1 MVRLTIL
8 SHSCHTLTHQEPS
21 HQDLNEVMDFD
32 DFFRQLKE
40 EAAEY
45 GFENELTVD
54 VAREMYESLQEDLS
68 DEVASLENEEENSLG
83 SFVRDLDSSDD
94 ASFGVDSTPGEPND
108 GWDIAAQA
116 VPARRSEE
124 ATIAAFNNPQDMT
137 DSALDEDENEHIVF
151 SEEST
156 DSPTELG
163 LLDGLD
169 DNQLFR
175 IRELQAAL
183 PGLPISRITRVAK
196 TFEDTLGYPS
206 LLSLVPLLRESL
218 PDHISLG
225 WLRRMNTRNADFVL
239 RKAEEEDVVDVSLLN
254 SMLQTKANACS
265 LSEAQNFHRDEFRR
279 RNLVS
284 GSTIR
289 NHQFCPD
296 ALGSKLHFLLEET
309 YCL

>member
-1 MVRLTIL
+1 L
-8 SHSCHTLTHQEPS
+8 
-21 HQDLNEVMDFD
+21 HQDDSKVIDFD

-54 VAREMYESLQEDLS
+54 DAREMYESLQEDLS
-68 DEVASLENEEENSLG
+68 DEVSSLEYEEEKSLG
-83 SFVRDLDSSDD
+83 SFVRDLDTADD
-94 ASFGVDSTPGEPND
+94 VSFGVDSRKGEPND
-108 GWDIAAQA
+108 EA
-116 VPARRSEE
+116 VPSRRSEE
-124 ATIAAFNNPQDMT
+124 ATIAAFNNPQGMT
-137 DSALDEDENEHIVF
+137 DYVKDEDLDEQILF

-156 DSPTELG
+156 DSSSELG

-239 RKAEEEDVVDVSLLN
+239 QKAEEENVVDVSLLN

-284 GSTIR
+284 GTTR

-309 YCL
+309 YRLQ